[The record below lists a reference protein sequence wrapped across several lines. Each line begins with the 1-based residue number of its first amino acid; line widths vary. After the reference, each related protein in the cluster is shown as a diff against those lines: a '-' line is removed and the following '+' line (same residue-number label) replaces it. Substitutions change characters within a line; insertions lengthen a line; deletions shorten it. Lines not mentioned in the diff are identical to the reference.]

1 MARSSHQACSV
12 CRVRIH
18 KRNRYGLCPQHYEE
32 HELKLRIERAAARQ
46 RRASKV
52 TNPIEIVIDNMQ
64 SEQRGA
70 VIKAEVEA
78 RQNGAKPVPA
88 RRVWTDEMKLEVG
101 SAYEDLDTPIADI
114 LTRFE
119 IGEGTLYAIVRGLG
133 LQTRNARAQAAL
145 VAPPP
150 EVADELPAPQVAAL
164 ERMLVPPAREP
175 LAQPT
180 PRARQAPVPSSLSMA
195 WTVKVEGLIT
205 VEADDIAEALRIVK
219 QGYPNLRISGIN
231 ESG

>member
-18 KRNRYGLCPQHYEE
+18 KRNRYGLCPQHYQE
-32 HELKLRIERAAARQ
+32 HELKLRIERAAARM

-52 TNPIEIVIDNMQ
+52 TNPIEIVIEDMAR
-64 SEQRGA
+64 EKTGT
-70 VIKAEVEA
+70 EVKTESEA
-78 RQNGAKPVPA
+78 RQNGAAPMPRT
-88 RRVWTDEMKLEVG
+88 RRKWSDEVKLKVG
-101 SAYEDLDTPIADI
+101 EAYEDESIPIEDI
-114 LTRFE
+114 MRRFE
-119 IGEGTLYAIVRGLG
+119 MGEGTLYRIVRGLG
-133 LQTRNARAQAAL
+133 LPTRRSKPSDPP
-145 VAPPP
+145 PPP
-150 EVADELPAPQVAAL
+150 EVVEELPAPQVAAL

-175 LAQPT
+175 LATVPA